1 MSKLGIHYSIGTYL
15 VTVIAVSVV
24 FFIFQ
29 SNNWEAEPQ
38 NKNMWCWKGVNL
50 SAGFKYTTE
59 SLLSN
64 LHLLYI
70 TT

>member
-15 VTVIAVSVV
+15 VTVIAVSVL

-38 NKNMWCWKGVNL
+38 NKNM
-50 SAGFKYTTE
+50 
-59 SLLSN
+59 
-64 LHLLYI
+64 
-70 TT
+70 